1 MILYEGVK
9 RVLDIVLSLIL
20 LVILSPVFTLTFVSI
35 FFYDFCPPLYSQK
48 RVGRYRHEFTFYK
61 FRSMVK
67 NADKI
72 LFANKELY
80 NQMRS
85 GTNKVANDPRITPI
99 GRFIRKFSIDELP
112 QIFNVL
118 KGDMSLVGPRALR
131 PDELS
136 KYEMEHPKSK
146 PLIDQILS
154 VSPGITGY
162 WQVSGRSRI
171 SFDKRMEMEAEYSNK
186 KSILFDLLIIS
197 KTPLAVL
204 RAEGA
209 Y

>member
-1 MILYEGVK
+1 
-9 RVLDIVLSLIL
+9 
-20 LVILSPVFTLTFVSI
+20 
-35 FFYDFCPPLYSQK
+35 
-48 RVGRYRHEFTFYK
+48 
-61 FRSMVK
+61 MVK